1 MRIVVNCMVD
11 KSPGL
16 LALLNL
22 LSSKEGGAKV
32 LKCIIG
38 CNFGDSRRRKK
49 LWAPSLLVTAAWLR
63 DRYFLLEW
71 PKSKFLAKSNSLIK
85 CKRNNNRTYGSEWP
99 LLPTKSLLPWRSF
112 ARIEKK
118 AVNTGIASWKNNSFH
133 AALDGR
139 NFFFLLP
146 IHQKMQCDFSR
157 RRSTT
162 APALQLWQQHWT

>member
-1 MRIVVNCMVD
+1 MVD

-63 DRYFLLEW
+63 DRYFLLE
-71 PKSKFLAKSNSLIK
+71 
-85 CKRNNNRTYGSEWP
+85 
-99 LLPTKSLLPWRSF
+99 
-112 ARIEKK
+112 
-118 AVNTGIASWKNNSFH
+118 
-133 AALDGR
+133 
-139 NFFFLLP
+139 
-146 IHQKMQCDFSR
+146 
-157 RRSTT
+157 
-162 APALQLWQQHWT
+162 